1 MRTRLR
7 AHRSHP
13 AFQHGSTSSST
24 RMLSAQ
30 ATIPNSFFLPSL
42 SLLPPSHPSSGGR
55 ASSPT
60 TVLSIPTT
68 LPFSGSVLVY
78 RSPRAIS
85 LTSNVPS
92 IWRPRLVT
100 SVPRAVYASKTVF
113 TAAHTIRPLLKHKH
127 VMPGCKATYLQFER

>member
-1 MRTRLR
+1 MRT
-7 AHRSHP
+7 
-13 AFQHGSTSSST
+13 HGPPYAT

-42 SLLPPSHPSSGGR
+42 SLLPPSHPSSGGQ

-60 TVLSIPTT
+60 IVLSMPTT
-68 LPFSGSVLVY
+68 LFFSGSVLVY

-92 IWRPRLVT
+92 IWRLRLVT
-100 SVPRAVYASKTVF
+100 SALRAVYASKIVI
-113 TAAHTIRPLLKHKH
+113 TAAHTTRPLLKHKH
-127 VMPGCKATYLQFER
+127 VTPGCEAT